1 MAKPRYY
8 EPEFKKQ
15 IVRLYLAGRTVKSLN
30 EEYQLC
36 DGIVRKWV
44 RTYQEECENS
54 PELKEENENLEEIRR
69 LKKELEEAKKEIAFL
84 KKAAAFFAREID

>member
-1 MAKPRYY
+1 MARYY

-15 IVRLYLAGRTVKSLN
+15 IVRLYLEGRTVKSLN

-44 RTYQEECENS
+44 KAYREECENN
-54 PELKEENENLEEIRR
+54 PELKAEKEGYEEIRR
-69 LKKELEEAKKEIAFL
+69 LRKELEELRKENSFL
-84 KKAAAFFAREID
+84 KKAAAFFAKEID